1 MNKPIPFTR
10 KACQSLALIMLSG
23 MGITTSFSEA
33 VANEAI
39 GALYSSKFESN
50 INQNLTPLHKAV
62 WDNDIQ
68 RVKAL
73 IDSGADVNALDRL
86 MGVAPLHLAVQ
97 GRNLDLVKLLVKEG
111 AFVNLQSV
119 RLGGTPLLLAVWHR
133 NIPAV
138 EYLLS
143 LPDIDTTV
151 ISAAGA
157 TALGF
162 NRSGAKANDK
172 ALNEDVATINALF
185 AAHKEKTLEQA
196 QEKAA
201 IYMIVANQA
210 LSEEEMVAEIK
221 VLLEKG
227 YDVNAVAPVLK
238 QGSDFHSALLLAA
251 MKGYLK
257 VAKLLLDNGAD
268 QTLTGAYMAAIALH
282 KAAYFG
288 RADML
293 TLLSQYPGFQDVLNA
308 QGPNNGYTPLHD
320 AVWHGHL
327 EAAKVLVEAGAR
339 LDLKGY
345 DGNTP
350 EQLARQNG
358 YSMIAEYLENTR
370 SKRGNAP
377 RK

>member
-162 NRSGAKANDK
+162 NRSGTKANDK
-172 ALNEDVATINALF
+172 ALN
-185 AAHKEKTLEQA
+185 
-196 QEKAA
+196 
-201 IYMIVANQA
+201 
-210 LSEEEMVAEIK
+210 
-221 VLLEKG
+221 
-227 YDVNAVAPVLK
+227 
-238 QGSDFHSALLLAA
+238 
-251 MKGYLK
+251 
-257 VAKLLLDNGAD
+257 
-268 QTLTGAYMAAIALH
+268 
-282 KAAYFG
+282 
-288 RADML
+288 
-293 TLLSQYPGFQDVLNA
+293 
-308 QGPNNGYTPLHD
+308 
-320 AVWHGHL
+320 
-327 EAAKVLVEAGAR
+327 
-339 LDLKGY
+339 
-345 DGNTP
+345 
-350 EQLARQNG
+350 
-358 YSMIAEYLENTR
+358 
-370 SKRGNAP
+370 
-377 RK
+377 